1 MKWHQELLLGV
12 GVGLLIASILWHAFT
27 SDSRVRVIEYRCI
40 EDTCKVEYDSLRV
53 QFHELEADDTL
64 LMLRQNQYRMN
75 GQNLTFRRVK

>member
-40 EDTCKVEYDSLRV
+40 EETCKVEFDSLRV
-53 QFHELEADDTL
+53 QFHELDTDDTL
-64 LMLRQNQYRMN
+64 LMLRKNQYRMN
-75 GQNLTFRRVK
+75 GQYLTFRRVK

>member
-40 EDTCKVEYDSLRV
+40 EDTCKVEFDSLRV
-53 QFHELEADDTL
+53 QFHELDADDTL

-75 GQNLTFRRVK
+75 GQYLTFRRVD